1 MLSKSPH
8 PAGLVF
14 SPPLLTASLIRPVRK
29 RHPSLPQRPKSPVRK
44 KPSAAKAATFAI
56 LSSRLP
62 AYNARGTDAD
72 LAFGLE
78 ESDISNDSN
87 FWTEG
92 GDSVTAMR
100 LITAARERNIAL
112 DTETIF
118 NHLVLMDMANS
129 CRPTE
134 PDKDSEVDPRPE
146 ELDRNVVQAC
156 AEACGVQQDLIEDI
170 FFAANF

>member
-1 MLSKSPH
+1 MRPLQLLDTFRVCN
-8 PAGLVF
+8 PAFRVAWCHVL
-14 SPPLLTASLIRPVRK
+14 
-29 RHPSLPQRPKSPVRK
+29 
-44 KPSAAKAATFAI
+44 
-56 LSSRLP
+56 
-62 AYNARGTDAD
+62 
-72 LAFGLE
+72 GLE